1 MPNRLQFEKSPYLRQ
16 HADNPV
22 DWYPWGEEAF
32 EKARRENKPVFLS
45 VGYATCHWCHVMAR
59 ESFADEEVAEELN
72 RDYVPVKVDREERP
86 DVDAVYMRACVAMNG
101 SGGWP
106 LTVLLT
112 PEQQPFFAAT
122 YLPKLSRGR
131 QLGLLPLLKAAAQ
144 KWAQAPD
151 ALRKTGAEL
160 TALLAKSSAADP
172 EEPSLDHAQRAAEQL
187 MASFDAEYGGFGTAP
202 KFPAAHKLLFLLR
215 YAHAQGDKRARSA
228 VDKTLQQMARGGIFD
243 QLGGGF
249 SRYSTDREWL
259 APHFEK
265 TLYDN
270 ALLALAY
277 TEAWQ
282 DGRLALYRSV
292 AERTLDYCLRELR
305 DEQGGFCAGQDADS
319 EGEEGAY
326 YLFTPAEI
334 KAVLGESE
342 GRGFCEC
349 YDITEE
355 GNFHGKSIPNL
366 LLNQRWQLVP
376 EGYGLYREKLRHFR
390 QERLPL
396 ATDNKVLTGWNG
408 LMLTA
413 LARAARV
420 FDSAVYLDAA
430 ETLAEFLA
438 RELGEPGALNARWCE
453 GEARFAAR
461 LDDYAFYALG
471 LLELYRA
478 DFDPAH
484 LLRAKALTGEILLRF
499 ADPSGGFFLTAAD
512 GDQLILRPKETQDGA
527 LPGGNSAAA
536 VLFQRLWRLT
546 AQTEWRAAADKQLR
560 FVCGGLGA
568 YPAAATFGLCAVM
581 DAVLPTQELVCAA
594 PDETVPESLRAVER
608 KYAPELEILLKTP
621 ARAAALAEA
630 APFTAD
636 YAPKDG
642 KPAYYLC
649 SGGAC
654 QLPVTEL

>member
-1 MPNRLQFEKSPYLRQ
+1 MPNRLQLEKSPYLRQ

-59 ESFADEEVAEELN
+59 ESFADEEVAAVLN

-122 YLPKLSRGR
+122 YLPKMNRGR
-131 QLGLLPLLKAAAQ
+131 QLGLLPLLRAAAQ
-144 KWAQAPD
+144 KWANDPA
-151 ALRKTGAEL
+151 ALRRTGAEL
-160 TALLAKSSAADP
+160 TEALARSVKTDAA
-172 EEPSLDHAQRAAEQL
+172 EPSIGHAEGAAEQL

-202 KFPAAHKLLFLLR
+202 KFPAAHNLLFLLR
-215 YAHAQGDKRARSA
+215 YAHAKADKSVRAA
-228 VDKTLQQMARGGIFD
+228 AEKTLQQMARGGIFD

-305 DEQGGFCAGQDADS
+305 DERGGFYAGQDADS
-319 EGEEGAY
+319 KGEEGAY
-326 YLFTPAEI
+326 YLFTPGEV

-355 GNFHGKSIPNL
+355 GNFHGRSIPNL

-376 EGYGLYREKLRHFR
+376 EGYGAYREKLRHFR
-390 QERLPL
+390 QERLEL

-408 LMLTA
+408 LMLMA

-430 ETLAEFLA
+430 HDLAAFLA
-438 RELGEPGALNARWCE
+438 RELGNPIALKARWCE

-471 LLELYRA
+471 LLELYRT

-484 LLRAKALTGEILLRF
+484 LLRAKDLAAEILRRF
-499 ADPSGGFFLTAAD
+499 ADPGGGFFLTAAD
-512 GDQLILRPKETQDGA
+512 GEALILRPKETQDGA
-527 LPGGNSAAA
+527 LPSGNSAAA

-546 AQTEWRAAADKQLR
+546 AETEWRDAADRQLR
-560 FVCGGLGA
+560 FVCGSLGA
-568 YPAAATFGLCAVM
+568 YPAASTFGLCAVL
-581 DAVLPTQELVCAA
+581 DAALPTQELVCAA
-594 PDETVPESLRAVER
+594 PDEAVPESLRAVER

-621 ARAAALAEA
+621 ARAGKLAEA

-642 KPAYYLC
+642 KPAFYLC